1 MQAKKLV
8 SIALLLSLSAPGAR
22 SQAEF
27 EPDEVNPPASK
38 FPGVGS
44 FDNWK
49 ASLPLFQQGQEA
61 MKQHQWDQAIAAFK
75 ASLDQYPYQWR
86 AHFLLGRA
94 TERKGGRMEDAE
106 AAYRES
112 IKLEQNNWRPWKAL
126 ANVLYVEKRYGQ
138 AREALTDAM
147 ELHAPK
153 NAHDSMAK
161 LLEAIDAAQ
170 HNADTQPENTP

>member
-1 MQAKKLV
+1 MKPVVL
-8 SIALLLSLSAPGAR
+8 SLALLLSLSTTPGFSAGD
-22 SQAEF
+22 F

-44 FDNWK
+44 YDNWK
-49 ASLPLFQQGQEA
+49 ASLPLFQQGQQA

-75 ASLDQYPYQWR
+75 ASLDQYPYQWH
-86 AHFLLGRA
+86 AHFLIGRA
-94 TERKGGRMEDAE
+94 IERKGGRKEDAE
-106 AAYRES
+106 AAYRQS

-147 ELHAPK
+147 ELRPPQ
-153 NAHDSMAK
+153 NVHDNMAK
-161 LLEAIDAAQ
+161 LLEAIDSAE
-170 HNADTQPENTP
+170 HNADTLPENTP